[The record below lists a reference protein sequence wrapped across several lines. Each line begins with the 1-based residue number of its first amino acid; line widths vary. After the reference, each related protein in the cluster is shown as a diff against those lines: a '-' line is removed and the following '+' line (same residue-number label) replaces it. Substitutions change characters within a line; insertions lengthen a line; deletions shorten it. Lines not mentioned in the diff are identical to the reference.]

1 MSMHY
6 HVKNRKMLQIVTLHA
21 EYLYEIAH
29 LSITNP
35 TESATWFNNY
45 VVLNILVWKY
55 QTTK

>member
-45 VVLNILVWKY
+45 VVLNILV
-55 QTTK
+55 